1 MACAKCQMSCYNG
14 SENGDTVLGWNN
26 LEELYGAENMGWV
39 WKMDRTSEGREE
51 EQEFTGSL
59 RRVGDA

>member
-1 MACAKCQMSCYNG
+1 M
-14 SENGDTVLGWNN
+14 VLRR
-26 LEELYGAENMGWV
+26 ETLYWAGKTWKNSGAENMGWV
-39 WKMDRTSEGREE
+39 WKMDRTYEGREE